1 MVLLISTV
9 LFPQAV
15 SNEVAKMNI
24 EMVKKYPPDT
34 SIGTLLALGVK
45 ATTDGMKSHA
55 IFNVAKGKVA
65 EAMNRMT
72 TQYQEYAMEIEGL
85 RYGIEVFMDMAEAYK
100 VLKMEAPEQ

>member
-15 SNEVAKMNI
+15 FNKVAKMNI

-45 ATTDGMKSHA
+45 ATIDGMKVIRLSL
-55 IFNVAKGKVA
+55 IRV
-65 EAMNRMT
+65 
-72 TQYQEYAMEIEGL
+72 
-85 RYGIEVFMDMAEAYK
+85 
-100 VLKMEAPEQ
+100 